1 MDKSVTILHLAGIA
15 TVTALVFALI
25 VLVQYEVM
33 YSYVVPYAGTP
44 LDIWVDDF
52 VISAQWGAGITA
64 ALVVI
69 WYVLGQWVLKVT
81 SWENGGKRVLW
92 ALFGI
97 AAIAVSLGI
106 GLYMTERTQGGG
118 ELAWFFYLL
127 NPILLYYLATLFFSP
142 TAYKYTAPL
151 AVYIRRWR

>member
-1 MDKSVTILHLAGIA
+1 
-15 TVTALVFALI
+15 

-97 AAIAVSLGI
+97 AAIAASLGI
-106 GLYMTERTQGGG
+106 GLYMTERTQDGG
-118 ELAWFFYLL
+118 ELAYIFYLL
-127 NPILLYYLATLFFSP
+127 NSLLLYYGATLFFSP

-151 AVYIRRWR
+151 AVYARRW